1 MMQKILKNVT
11 SLGLAAGLLLLAS
24 TASAQREAID
34 LSARGPQVGESV
46 PEFSLPD
53 QNGKVWNQ
61 DSILGPNGMMLV
73 FVRSADW

>member
-1 MMQKILKNVT
+1 MQKTLKQLA
-11 SLGLAAGLLLLAS
+11 SLGLAAGMLLLAT

-34 LSARGPQVGESV
+34 LSTRGPQVGESI

-53 QNGKVWNQ
+53 QNGKVWTQ